1 MSISENVS
9 LRVSRQPESG
19 GQFSESAD
27 QQVSLPLP
35 SKPVISIRVSKR
47 WTPLDLR
54 EIWAH
59 RELLYFLIWRDL
71 KVRYKQTL
79 FGVSW
84 VVLQPILMTLV
95 FALFLGKIARVPS
108 GNVPYMLF
116 LYSGLLPWT
125 FFTNAVSTSSHS
137 LIASAPMITKVYFP
151 RSLVPLA
158 AVLVRLSD
166 FLAASVILFILMVYY
181 GRAFTSAMLLVPFL
195 MLHLTLLALS
205 LGLLFAALNV
215 KYRDIGTVLP
225 VLLQLWL
232 FASPVIYPATFVP
245 AKWKWL
251 YDLNPLT
258 GLISGFRAALLN
270 AGFDW
275 RGLLVSLSITL
286 VLLIYSTFVFKR
298 MEDEFADV
306 V

>member
-1 MSISENVS
+1 MAISENAS

-19 GQFSESAD
+19 GEFSENPD
-27 QQVSLPLP
+27 QQVSLP
-35 SKPVISIRVSKR
+35 SRPVIKIRATKR
-47 WTPLDLR
+47 WKPLDLR

-79 FGVSW
+79 LGVSW

-95 FALFLGKIARVPS
+95 FALFLGKVARVPS
-108 GNVPYMLF
+108 GNVPYVLF

-137 LIASAPMITKVYFP
+137 LIASAQMITKVYFP

-166 FLAASVILFILMVYY
+166 FLAASVILFVLMVYY
-181 GRAFTSAMLLVPFL
+181 GRAFTSAILLVPFL
-195 MLHLTLLALS
+195 IVHLTLLALG

-286 VLLIYSTFVFKR
+286 VLLIYSTFVFKG
-298 MEDEFADV
+298 MEDEFAEV

>member
-1 MSISENVS
+1 MDISENAS

-19 GQFSESAD
+19 GELSESAD
-27 QQVSLPLP
+27 QQVSLP
-35 SKPVISIRVSKR
+35 SKPLIKIRASKR

-59 RELLYFLIWRDL
+59 RELLYFLVWRDL

-79 FGVSW
+79 LGVSW
-84 VVLQPILMTLV
+84 VILQPILMTLV
-95 FALFLGKIARVPS
+95 FAVFLGKIARVPS
-108 GNVPYMLF
+108 GNVPYVLF

-125 FFTNAVSTSSHS
+125 FFTNAVATSSHS
-137 LIASAPMITKVYFP
+137 LIASAEMITKVYFP

-166 FLAASVILFILMVYY
+166 FLVASLILFVLMVYY

-195 MLHLTLLALS
+195 VLHLTLLALS

-232 FASPVIYPATFVP
+232 FASPVIYPTTFVP
-245 AKWKWL
+245 ANWKWL
-251 YDLNPLT
+251 YELNPLS
-258 GLISGFRAALLN
+258 GIISGFRAAFLG
-270 AGFDW
+270 ADFDW
-275 RGLLVSLSITL
+275 RSLLVSLGITL
-286 VLLIYSTFVFKR
+286 VLLVYSTFVFKR

>member
-1 MSISENVS
+1 MAISENAS

-19 GQFSESAD
+19 DELSESAD
-27 QQVSLPLP
+27 QQVSLP
-35 SKPVISIRVSKR
+35 SKPPIKIRASKR

-59 RELLYFLIWRDL
+59 RELLYFLVWRDL

-79 FGVSW
+79 LGVSW
-84 VVLQPILMTLV
+84 VILQPILMTLV
-95 FALFLGKIARVPS
+95 FAVFLGKIARVPS
-108 GNVPYMLF
+108 GNVPYVLF

-125 FFTNAVSTSSHS
+125 FFTNAVATSSHS
-137 LIASAPMITKVYFP
+137 LIASAEMITKVYFP

-166 FLAASVILFILMVYY
+166 FLVASLILFVLMVYY

-195 MLHLTLLALS
+195 VLHLTLLALS

-232 FASPVIYPATFVP
+232 FASPVIYPTTFVP
-245 AKWKWL
+245 ANWKWL
-251 YDLNPLT
+251 YELNPLS
-258 GLISGFRAALLN
+258 GIISGFRAALLG
-270 AGFDW
+270 ADFDW
-275 RGLLVSLSITL
+275 RGLLISLGITL
-286 VLLIYSTFVFKR
+286 VLLVYSTFVFKR

>member
-1 MSISENVS
+1 
-9 LRVSRQPESG
+9 VSRQPESG
-19 GQFSESAD
+19 GELSESAD
-27 QQVSLPLP
+27 QQVSPP
-35 SKPVISIRVSKR
+35 SKPLIKIRASKR

-54 EIWAH
+54 ETWAH
-59 RELLYFLIWRDL
+59 RELLYFLVWRDL

-79 FGVSW
+79 LGVSW
-84 VVLQPILMTLV
+84 VILQPILMTLV
-95 FALFLGKIARVPS
+95 FAVFLGKIARVPS
-108 GNVPYMLF
+108 GNVPYVLF

-125 FFTNAVSTSSHS
+125 FFTNAVATSSHS
-137 LIASAPMITKVYFP
+137 LIASAQMITKVYFP

-166 FLAASVILFILMVYY
+166 FLVASLILFVLMVYY

-195 MLHLTLLALS
+195 VLHLTLLALS

-232 FASPVIYPATFVP
+232 FASPVVYPTTFVP
-245 AKWKWL
+245 ANWKWL
-251 YDLNPLT
+251 YELNPVS
-258 GLISGFRAALLN
+258 GIISGFRAALLG
-270 AGFDW
+270 ADFDW
-275 RGLLVSLSITL
+275 RALLISLGITL
-286 VLLIYSTFVFKR
+286 VLLVYSTFVFKR

>member
-1 MSISENVS
+1 MATSENVG
-9 LRVSRQPESG
+9 LRVSRQPEAG
-19 GQFSESAD
+19 GDFSESAER
-27 QQVSLPLP
+27 QVSLP
-35 SKPVISIRVSKR
+35 SKPLIKIRASKR
-47 WTPLDLR
+47 WAPLDLR

-79 FGVSW
+79 LGVSW

-95 FALFLGKIARVPS
+95 FAVFLGKIARVPS
-108 GNVPYMLF
+108 GNVPYVLF

-137 LIASAPMITKVYFP
+137 LIASAQMITKVYFP

-166 FLAASVILFILMVYY
+166 FLAASVILFVLMVYY
-181 GRAFTSAMLLVPFL
+181 GRAFTSAMLLLPFL
-195 MLHLTLLALS
+195 ILHLTLLALG

-251 YDLNPLT
+251 YELNPLT

-270 AGFDW
+270 AGFEW
-275 RGLLVSLSITL
+275 RALLVSLGITL
-286 VLLIYSTFVFKR
+286 ALLVYSTFVFKR

>member
-1 MSISENVS
+1 MVISENAS

-19 GQFSESAD
+19 GELSESAD
-27 QQVSLPLP
+27 QQVSLP
-35 SKPVISIRVSKR
+35 SKPLIKIRASKR

-59 RELLYFLIWRDL
+59 RELLYFLVWRDL

-79 FGVSW
+79 LGVSW
-84 VVLQPILMTLV
+84 VILQPILMTLV
-95 FALFLGKIARVPS
+95 FAVFLGKIARVPS
-108 GNVPYMLF
+108 GNVPYVLF

-125 FFTNAVSTSSHS
+125 FFTNAVATSSHS
-137 LIASAPMITKVYFP
+137 LIASAEMITKVYFP

-166 FLAASVILFILMVYY
+166 FLVASLILFVLMVYY

-195 MLHLTLLALS
+195 VLHLTLLALS

-232 FASPVIYPATFVP
+232 FASPVIYPSTFVP
-245 AKWKWL
+245 ANWKWL
-251 YDLNPLT
+251 YELNPLS
-258 GLISGFRAALLN
+258 GIISGFRAAFLG
-270 AGFDW
+270 ADFDW
-275 RGLLVSLSITL
+275 RSLLVSLGITL
-286 VLLIYSTFVFKR
+286 VLLVYSTFVFKR

>member
-1 MSISENVS
+1 MVISENAS

-19 GQFSESAD
+19 GELSESAD
-27 QQVSLPLP
+27 QQVSLP
-35 SKPVISIRVSKR
+35 SKPLIKIRASKR

-59 RELLYFLIWRDL
+59 RELLYFLVWRDL

-79 FGVSW
+79 LGVSW
-84 VVLQPILMTLV
+84 VILQPILMTLV
-95 FALFLGKIARVPS
+95 FAVFLGKIARVPS
-108 GNVPYMLF
+108 GNVPYVLF

-125 FFTNAVSTSSHS
+125 FFTNAVATSSHS
-137 LIASAPMITKVYFP
+137 LIASAEMITKVYFP

-166 FLAASVILFILMVYY
+166 FLVASLILFVLMVYY
-181 GRAFTSAMLLVPFL
+181 GRALTIAMLLVPFL
-195 MLHLTLLALS
+195 VLHLTLLALS

-232 FASPVIYPATFVP
+232 FASPVIYPTTFVP
-245 AKWKWL
+245 ANWKWL
-251 YDLNPLT
+251 YELNPLSGIIT
-258 GLISGFRAALLN
+258 GFRAAFLG
-270 AGFDW
+270 ADFDW
-275 RGLLVSLSITL
+275 RSLLVSLGITL
-286 VLLIYSTFVFKR
+286 VLLVYSTFVFKR

>member
-1 MSISENVS
+1 MAISENAS
-9 LRVSRQPESG
+9 LRVSRQAESG
-19 GQFSESAD
+19 GELSESAD
-27 QQVSLPLP
+27 QQVSLP
-35 SKPVISIRVSKR
+35 SKPLIKIRASKR
-47 WTPLDLR
+47 RTPLDLR

-59 RELLYFLIWRDL
+59 RELLYFLVWRDL

-79 FGVSW
+79 LGVSW

-95 FALFLGKIARVPS
+95 FAVFLGKIARVPS
-108 GNVPYMLF
+108 GNVPYVLF

-137 LIASAPMITKVYFP
+137 LIASAQMITKVYFP

-166 FLAASVILFILMVYY
+166 FLAASVILFVLMVYY

-195 MLHLTLLALS
+195 VLHLTLLALS

-232 FASPVIYPATFVP
+232 FASPVIYPTTFVP
-245 AKWKWL
+245 ANWKWL
-251 YDLNPLT
+251 YELNPLS
-258 GLISGFRAALLN
+258 GIISGFRAALLG
-270 AGFDW
+270 ADFDW
-275 RGLLVSLSITL
+275 RSLLVSLGITL
-286 VLLIYSTFVFKR
+286 VLLAYSTFVFKR

-306 V
+306 I

>member
-1 MSISENVS
+1 MAISENAS

-19 GQFSESAD
+19 GELSESANR
-27 QQVSLPLP
+27 QVSLPSEPLI
-35 SKPVISIRVSKR
+35 KIRASKR

-59 RELLYFLIWRDL
+59 RELLYFLVWRDL

-79 FGVSW
+79 LGVSW

-95 FALFLGKIARVPS
+95 FAVFLGKIAHVQS
-108 GNVPYMLF
+108 GNVPYVLF

-137 LIASAPMITKVYFP
+137 LIASSQMITKVYFP

-166 FLAASVILFILMVYY
+166 FLVASLILFVLMIYY
-181 GRAFTSAMLLVPFL
+181 GRAFTSALLLLPFL
-195 MLHLTLLALS
+195 VLHLTLLALS

-232 FASPVIYPATFVP
+232 FASPVIYPTTFVP
-245 AKWKWL
+245 ANWRWL
-251 YDLNPLT
+251 YELNPLS
-258 GLISGFRAALLN
+258 GIISGFRTALL
-270 AGFDW
+270 AADFDW
-275 RGLLVSLSITL
+275 RSLLVSFGITL
-286 VLLIYSTFVFKR
+286 VLLVYSTFVFKR

>member
-1 MSISENVS
+1 MAISENAN

-19 GQFSESAD
+19 GELSESAD
-27 QQVSLPLP
+27 QQVSLPSEPLI
-35 SKPVISIRVSKR
+35 KIRASKR

-59 RELLYFLIWRDL
+59 RELLYFLVWRDL

-79 FGVSW
+79 LGVSW
-84 VVLQPILMTLV
+84 VILQPILMTLV
-95 FALFLGKIARVPS
+95 FAVFLGKIARVPS
-108 GNVPYMLF
+108 GSVPYVLF

-125 FFTNAVSTSSHS
+125 FFTNAVATSSHS
-137 LIASAPMITKVYFP
+137 LIASAQMITKVYFP

-166 FLAASVILFILMVYY
+166 FLVASLILFVLMVYY
-181 GRAFTSAMLLVPFL
+181 GRGFTSAMLLVPFL
-195 MLHLTLLALS
+195 VLHLTLLALS

-232 FASPVIYPATFVP
+232 FASPVVYPTTFVP
-245 AKWKWL
+245 ANWKWL
-251 YDLNPLT
+251 YELNPVS
-258 GLISGFRAALLN
+258 GIISGFRAALLG
-270 AGFDW
+270 ADFDW
-275 RGLLVSLSITL
+275 RGLLISLGITL
-286 VLLIYSTFVFKR
+286 LLLVYSTFVFKR